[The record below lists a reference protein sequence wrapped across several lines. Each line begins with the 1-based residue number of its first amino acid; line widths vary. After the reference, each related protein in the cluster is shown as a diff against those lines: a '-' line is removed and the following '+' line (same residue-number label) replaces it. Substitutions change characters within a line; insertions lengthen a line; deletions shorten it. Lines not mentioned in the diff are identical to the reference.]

1 MEKERPVFFICS
13 YEVLSFD
20 TDYQGQAHLS
30 ALMNYLQDAAR
41 QHSIRDHFSVFEL
54 FDKGLTWVVSR
65 YHLKIDRYP
74 ELGEKIQVKTWA
86 SGKYGYYALR
96 DFEIYDTSQKQIAA
110 ATSSWM
116 IIELDS
122 RRPVKIENLFPDS
135 LILPARTLEDDFS
148 PLPIVERLDYKTS
161 LKVCFEDLD
170 FNQHVNNVVYSRW
183 ALEGLPRENLFL
195 SRVRELEINYRSE
208 AFYGDEI
215 EVISQRPSGPE
226 DFWVQQIFN
235 LSTGKELARLRSLWK
250 YNEPDDR
257 H

>member
-1 MEKERPVFFICS
+1 MVKESPALFDCS

-20 TDYQGQAHLS
+20 TDYQGRAHLS

-86 SGKYGYYALR
+86 SGKFGYYALR
-96 DFEIYDTSQKQIAA
+96 DFEIYDTSQKQLAV

-116 IIELDS
+116 IIELNS
-122 RRPVKIENLFPDS
+122 RRPVKVENLFPDS
-135 LILPARTLEDDFS
+135 LILPARILDDDFAV
-148 PLPIVERLDYKTS
+148 LPIVERLDYKTS
-161 LKVCFEDLD
+161 FRVCFEDLD
-170 FNQHVNNVVYSRW
+170 FNRHVNNVVYSRW
-183 ALEGLPRENLFL
+183 AVEGMPQEVLFS
-195 SRVRELEINYRSE
+195 SRVYELEVNYRSE
-208 AFYGDEI
+208 AFFGDEI
-215 EVISQRPSGPE
+215 EIISQCPSSPE
-226 DFWVQQIFN
+226 DFWVQQVFN

-250 YNEPDDR
+250 YNEPDGR